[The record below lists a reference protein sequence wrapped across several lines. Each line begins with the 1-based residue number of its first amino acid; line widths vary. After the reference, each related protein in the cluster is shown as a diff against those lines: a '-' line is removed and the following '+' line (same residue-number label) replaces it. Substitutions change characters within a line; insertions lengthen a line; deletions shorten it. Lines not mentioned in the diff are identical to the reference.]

1 MKKIIS
7 FMLVLIILSTSFTV
21 FAGMEEKVKDHWSKD
36 IIDKNFVAYYFPYLA
51 KNNFINFNPDDK
63 INDKD
68 FSLSLRS
75 LSKDYKLGP
84 TSLGPVLDKPLTRK
98 EVVKLIG
105 NKLTNIEGL
114 EVNSKKH
121 SFKDVNTMDKE
132 SIVLLRLLFDL
143 GIINGISEDEFA
155 PDDFI
160 VQSEAIIIL
169 QRVKGVLDN
178 MKEISFTSKGI
189 VQSYNNQEAVRV
201 KQKDDKVLVTITKEF
216 ATPGYL
222 LGIDKIVVDKDKY
235 RVDLDITPPK
245 EDSILPQV
253 ITYKT
258 ITIEIEENELTG
270 QAPYAF
276 IVEGIK
282 SNLS

>member
-1 MKKIIS
+1 
-7 FMLVLIILSTSFTV
+7 MLVLIILSTSLTV

-98 EVVKLIG
+98 KVVKLIG
-105 NKLTNIEGL
+105 NKLINIEAL

-222 LGIDKIVVDKDKY
+222 LGIDKIVADKDKY

-245 EDSILPQV
+245 EDAILPQV

>member
-84 TSLGPVLDKPLTRK
+84 TSLSPVLGKPLTRK
-98 EVVKLIG
+98 EVIKLIG
-105 NKLTNIEGL
+105 NKLTNIEAL
-114 EVNSKKH
+114 EVNPRKH

-222 LGIDKIVVDKDKY
+222 LGIDKIVADKDKY

-245 EDSILPQV
+245 EDAILPQV

>member
-75 LSKDYKLGP
+75 LSKDYKLEP

-105 NKLTNIEGL
+105 NKLTNIEAL

>member
-1 MKKIIS
+1 
-7 FMLVLIILSTSFTV
+7 MLVLIILSTSFTV

-105 NKLTNIEGL
+105 NKLTNIEAL

-160 VQSEAIIIL
+160 VQSEAVIIL

-245 EDSILPQV
+245 EDAILPQV

>member
-1 MKKIIS
+1 
-7 FMLVLIILSTSFTV
+7 MLVLIILSTSFTA
-21 FAGMEEKVKDHWSKD
+21 FASMEEKVKDHWSRD

-84 TSLGPVLDKPLTRK
+84 TSLSPVLAKPLTRK

-105 NKLTNIEGL
+105 NKLINIEGL

-121 SFKDVNTMDKE
+121 SFKDVNTMDRE

-178 MKEISFTSKGI
+178 MKEISFTSKEI

-201 KQKDDKVLVTITKEF
+201 KQKDHKVLVTITKEF

-222 LGIDKIVVDKDKY
+222 LGIDKIVADKDKY

-245 EDSILPQV
+245 EDAILPQV